1 MKHLTAAQRGN
12 IETLLQEK
20 YTNKEI
26 AKKVGKH
33 PSTISREI
41 AKGLDGAGIY
51 RPFVGEVAYET
62 NRKRCKQI
70 PKLDHPANHRLRS
83 AVVACLQRGWDP
95 GQTAGRLR
103 KDPEWKDLPAF
114 VCAETIY
121 DWIYTST
128 YAIAEKLYQ
137 YLRYGKKKR
146 TKHTG
151 RSSHRSKI
159 PNRVSIHDRPQIVA
173 DRSRVGDWEGD
184 SVIYTYKHAINTLN
198 ERLSSLVAF
207 TKLQRK
213 TAELTALAVIA
224 KLKHYVAHTITFD
237 NGSENTKHELMTAA
251 LGISVY
257 FADPYSSWQ
266 RGANENSNRQLR
278 AYLPKRS
285 DIRDLTQKE
294 LDNIAWELN
303 NKPRKRLLWHT
314 PQEVYD
320 FLVQNPGKQLD
331 LTQVAFGSRI

>member
-1 MKHLTAAQRGN
+1 MKHLTAAERGN
-12 IETLLQEK
+12 IEILLQEK
-20 YTNKEI
+20 YTNKDI
-26 AKKVGKH
+26 ARKLGRS
-33 PSTISREI
+33 PSCIGREI
-41 AKGLDGAGIY
+41 TKGKDGSGIY
-51 RPFVGEVAYET
+51 RAFVAQVAYET

-70 PKLDHPANHRLRS
+70 PKLDHPSNHRLRS
-83 AVVACLQRGWDP
+83 AIVACIQRGWDP
-95 GQTAGRLR
+95 AQTAGRIR
-103 KDPEWKDLPAF
+103 KDPEWKNLPAF

-121 DWIYTST
+121 EWVYTSA
-128 YAIAEKLYQ
+128 YGIAHKLYQ

-146 TKHTG
+146 TKQKG

-159 PNRVSIHDRPQIVA
+159 PNRVSIHERPAIVDA
-173 DRSRVGDWEGD
+173 KGRLGDWEGD
-184 SVIYTYKHAINTLN
+184 SVIYTHLHAINTLN

-213 TAELTALAVIA
+213 TAELTAKAVIT
-224 KLKHYVAHTITFD
+224 KLKQYVAHTITFD
-237 NGSENTKHELMTAA
+237 NGPENTKHELMTAE
-251 LGISVY
+251 LGVTVY

-314 PQEVYD
+314 PQEVYNW
-320 FLVQNPGKQLD
+320 LVENPDRPLD
-331 LTQVAFGSRI
+331 LAQVAFGSRI

>member
-1 MKHLTAAQRGN
+1 MSHLTAAQRGN

-20 YTNKEI
+20 YTNKDI
-26 AKKVGKH
+26 AMKLGRS
-33 PSTISREI
+33 PSTIYREI

-51 RPFVGEVAYET
+51 RPFVAQVAYDT
-62 NRKRCKQI
+62 NRKRSKQI

-83 AVVACLQRGWDP
+83 AVVGCIERGWDP
-95 GQTAGRLR
+95 SQTAGRLHD
-103 KDPEWKDLPAF
+103 DPAWKDLPAV

-121 DWIYTST
+121 HWIYTSA

-137 YLRYGKKKR
+137 YLRYGKKRR
-146 TKHTG
+146 TKHKG
-151 RSSHRSKI
+151 RSARASKI
-159 PNRVSIHDRPQIVA
+159 PNRVSIHDRPQVVA
-173 DRSRVGDWEGD
+173 DKSRVGDWEGD
-184 SVIYTYKHAINTLN
+184 SVVYTHKHAINTVN
-198 ERLSSLVAF
+198 ERVSSLVAC
-207 TKLQRK
+207 TKLTQK
-213 TAELTALAVIA
+213 TALLTAEAVMT
-224 KLKHYVAHTITFD
+224 KLRHYVAHTITFD
-237 NGSENTKHELMTAA
+237 NGSEFTAHGLITAA
-251 LGISVY
+251 LGIPVY

-285 DIRDLTQKE
+285 DIRKLTQKE

-303 NKPRKRLLWHT
+303 NKPRRRLQWHT

-331 LTQVAFGSRI
+331 LTQVAFGFRI

>member
-26 AKKVGKH
+26 ARKVGKH
-33 PSTISREI
+33 PSTIGREI

-51 RPFVGEVAYET
+51 KPFVAEVAYET

-70 PKLDHPANHRLRS
+70 PKLDHPSNHRLRS
-83 AVVACLQRGWDP
+83 AIVACLQRGWDP
-95 GQTAGRLR
+95 SQTAGRLR
-103 KDPEWKDLPAF
+103 KDPEWKDLPVF

-121 DWIYTST
+121 DWIYNSA

-137 YLRYGKKKR
+137 YLRYGKKR
-146 TKHTG
+146 RSKHTG

-159 PNRVSIHDRPQIVA
+159 PNRVSIHDRPKIVA
-173 DRSRVGDWEGD
+173 DKSRVGDWEGD
-184 SVIYTYKHAINTLN
+184 SVVYTYLHAINTIN
-198 ERLSSLVAF
+198 ERVSSLVAF
-207 TKLQRK
+207 TKLTRK
-213 TAELTALAVIA
+213 TAAQTAEAIIR
-224 KLKHYVAHTITFD
+224 KLRGLVAHTITFD
-237 NGSENTKHELMTAA
+237 NGTEFTAHSLITEA
-251 LGISVY
+251 LGIAVY

-285 DIRDLTQKE
+285 DIRNLTQNE

-331 LTQVAFGSRI
+331 LEQVAFGSRI

>member
-12 IETLLQEK
+12 IETLLQEQ

-26 AKKVGKH
+26 ARRLSKD
-33 PSTISREI
+33 PSTIGREI
-41 AKGLDGAGIY
+41 AKGLDGAGNY
-51 RPFVGEVAYET
+51 SAFVAQVAYET
-62 NRKRCKQI
+62 NRKRSKQI

-83 AVVACLQRGWDP
+83 AIVACIEKGWDP
-95 GQTAGRLR
+95 SQTAGRLR
-103 KDPEWKDLPAF
+103 SDPEWRDLPAF

-121 DWIYTST
+121 HWIYTSA

-137 YLRYGKKKR
+137 YLRYARKRR
-146 TKHTG
+146 TKHKG
-151 RSSHRSKI
+151 RSAQRSKI
-159 PNRVSIHDRPQIVA
+159 PNRVSIHERPAIVDEKA
-173 DRSRVGDWEGD
+173 RVGDWEGD
-184 SVIYTYKHAINTLN
+184 SVVYTHKHAINTVN
-198 ERLSSLVAF
+198 ERASSLVAF
-207 TKLQRK
+207 TKLTRK
-213 TAELTALAVIA
+213 TALLTAEAVIT
-224 KLKHYVAHTITFD
+224 KLSRYIAHTITFD
-237 NGSENTKHELMTAA
+237 NGPEFTAHGLMSKA
-251 LGISVY
+251 LKIKVY

-285 DIRDLTQKE
+285 DIRRLTQKE

-303 NKPRKRLLWHT
+303 NKPRKRLMWHT

-320 FLVQNPGKQLD
+320 WLVQNQDKQLD